1 MYLISVIIPIY
12 NAEKCLNKCID
23 SIINQSIGF
32 KNIELI
38 LVDDNSSDNS
48 KKIIN
53 KYCEKYPN
61 IKSFFS
67 TTNHGFPGYGRN
79 VGLENSTAKY
89 IMFIDNDDTYEP
101 DFCETMYNIIEN
113 ENCDIVSSNYNYI
126 ENNIVIKENSFA
138 KITSENTIKN
148 DNLKLV
154 ELNNF
159 YNIPSVEIWTKIFKN
174 SIIRDNNIQFIEDR
188 LNEDTQFLF
197 NYLFY
202 ANNLIYINY
211 YGYNHYRDG
220 KNLSYYSSKTT
231 LAFINSYY
239 DLLNLCE
246 NKYGSVDTIYLF
258 KNRIEVT
265 FYRIILSSHKKCLL
279 EKLYEFENKIKFKSN
294 LNHTWSNICNK
305 LLLKQK
311 YSLLLIILWGL
322 KLIKYLLDILRN
334 KRIL

>member
-12 NAEKCLNKCID
+12 NAEKCLNNCID

-32 KNIELI
+32 NNIELI

-53 KYCEKYPN
+53 EYCDKYPN

-67 TTNHGFPGYGRN
+67 NTNHGFPGYGRN
-79 VGLENSTAKY
+79 IGLKNSTAKY

-113 ENCDIVSSNYNYI
+113 ENCDIVSSNYNFI
-126 ENNIVIKENSFA
+126 ENDLVIKENIFD
-138 KITSENTIKN
+138 KLTNEKKLKN
-148 DNLKLV
+148 NNLKLV
-154 ELNNF
+154 KLNEF
-159 YNIPSVEIWTKIFKN
+159 YNIPAVEIWTKIFKS
-174 SIIRDNNIQFIEDR
+174 SIIKDNDLQFVEDR

-197 NYLFY
+197 NYMVY
-202 ANNLIYINY
+202 ANKLIYTNY

-220 KNLSYYSSKTT
+220 KNLSYFSSKTT
-231 LAFINSYY
+231 LYFINSYY

-246 NKYGSVDTIYLF
+246 NNYGSVDTVYLF

-265 FYRIILSSHKKCLL
+265 FYRIILSSEKRCLL
-279 EKLYEFENKIKFKSN
+279 EKLYEFENKIKFNSS
-294 LNHTWSNICNK
+294 LEHAWSNICNK

-311 YSLLLIILWGL
+311 YSLLIILLNGL
-322 KLIKYLLDILRN
+322 KLGIYLLNFLR
-334 KRIL
+334 RIN